1 MSRMAA
7 LTLLAALALLIGFF
21 AIQLRQGGDPSAV
34 PSPLIG
40 KALEPFA
47 LPALANRVKAASP
60 DGLALTDLQDGKVHV
75 VNFFA
80 SWCVTCRQETDALT
94 ALSARSDIELVGVDY
109 KDRAEAGN
117 AFLAELGDP
126 YDRIGF
132 DHAGRTAIDWG
143 VYGVPETF
151 VIDGEGRVVA
161 RYAGALTAEPLE
173 KVILPAITAAQR
185 PR

>member
-7 LTLLAALALLIGFF
+7 IALLVAFAILVGFF
-21 AIQLRQGGDPSAV
+21 AVQLRQGGDPSAV

-40 KALEPFA
+40 KPLEPFQ
-47 LPALANRVKAASP
+47 LPALADRVKAVTP
-60 DGLALTDLQDGKVHV
+60 DGLALTDLKDGTVHV

-80 SWCVTCRQETDALT
+80 SWCVSCREETSALA
-94 ALSARSDIELVGVDY
+94 ALSERRDIRLVGVDY
-109 KDRAEAGN
+109 KDKPEAGN

-151 VIDGEGRVVA
+151 VIDGQGRVVA
-161 RYAGALTAEPLE
+161 RYAGPLTAGPMEN
-173 KVILPAITAAQR
+173 VILPAIAAAKR